1 MARFYYTL
9 KTSET
14 ETPITDRGYYSLKDA
29 RKRAL
34 EYVRWTNYTDSV
46 IIERNFRNYL
56 FIDDSGTASYM
67 KGEFIADGSPVMTLN
82 KDGSIRATYGKKTVK
97 RVKKPTKKVM
107 HPFGL

>member
-14 ETPITDRGYYSLKDA
+14 ETPITNKGYYSLKDA

-34 EYVRWTNYTDSV
+34 EYVRWSDYTDSV
-46 IIERNFRNYL
+46 IIERNLRNYL
-56 FIDDSGTASYM
+56 LIQDNGNAVYM
-67 KGEFIADGSPVMTLN
+67 KGDFIADGSPVMVLN
-82 KDGSIRATYGKKTVK
+82 KDGSIKATYGKAVK
-97 RVKKPTKKVM
+97 RAKKPTNKVM